1 MRQSRV
7 SLSSHRIAFLLAV
20 LSAVAAVG
28 QAAPSTQAAP
38 SPAPTAA
45 EAPTASQAIARIV
58 QATGATLPPNTVDTI
73 KAGDPATPVTGIAT
87 TFSPTMEVL
96 RKAVTAG
103 DNLIV
108 THEPTFYNHLDDPAM
123 FLNDP
128 VYQEKL
134 AYIREHH
141 LVLWRFHDTWHLR
154 RPDGIAEGFV
164 AQSGWKAYQNP
175 GPAGEQGFFFTL
187 PETTLQFLALDLKRR
202 FHARAIR
209 IVGDPSMKVT
219 KVAYAPGAS
228 GEAKHV
234 KALERDDVQVLV
246 IGEAPE
252 WETIL
257 YARDAQLQG
266 RKKAL
271 IILGHTLSEEAGM
284 NTCAKWLGPLFP
296 GMKIDFIP
304 AGEPYWTPE
313 SVPTRTETGHAPVKK
328 TSPRASR

>member
-1 MRQSRV
+1 MPKLAFKAL
-7 SLSSHRIAFLLAV
+7 LSCAGIAMMLLADSSRAACQTT
-20 LSAVAAVG
+20 SA
-28 QAAPSTQAAP
+28 T
-38 SPAPTAA
+38 PTAA
-45 EAPTASQAIARIV
+45 EAIARIV

-96 RKAVTAG
+96 RKAVAAG
-103 DNLIV
+103 ENLIV

-123 FLNDP
+123 FIDDP
-128 VYQEKL
+128 VYKEKL
-134 AYIREHH
+134 AYIQQHH
-141 LVLWRFHDTWHLR
+141 LVIWRFHDTWHMR

-164 AQSGWKAYQNP
+164 AQSGWKKFQNP
-175 GPAGEQGFFFTL
+175 GPAGEQGFLFTL

-209 IVGDPSMKVT
+209 IVGDPAMKVT
-219 KVAYAPGAS
+219 KVGYVPGAA
-228 GEAKHV
+228 GEAMQI
-234 KALERDDVQVLV
+234 KALHRDDVQVIV
-246 IGEAPE
+246 VGEIPE

-271 IILGHTLSEEAGM
+271 ILLGHTLSEEAGM
-284 NTCAKWLGPLFP
+284 DNCATWLGPLFP
-296 GMKIDFIP
+296 GTKIDFIP

-313 SVPTRTETGHAPVKK
+313 SVPARVPARTSAIHTPVRK
-328 TSPRASR
+328 